1 MAAPQKSPRTRR
13 SAKDRRDEIMAAA
26 KTRFAIAGFDG
37 TSTRQIADDL
47 GVAQSLLLYH
57 FKNKEDI
64 WKAVMMQIFERSL
77 AIQQEEFE
85 QARDNEPRE
94 LLRTAIRTIIRLS
107 QDEPDLHRI
116 MTIEGRSK
124 TTRLEWLAEKYLK
137 RWHLLL
143 TRLIMECQNNGD
155 VRQGDPALFYYNIIS
170 AAGSSFS
177 LTPEMALLSPSSV
190 PVDPAAI
197 EKMICATLFYDQPKK

>member
-1 MAAPQKSPRTRR
+1 MAAQQHTPRIRR

-57 FKNKEDI
+57 FKNKEEI
-64 WKAVMMQIFERSL
+64 WKAVMTQIFERSL
-77 AIQQEEFE
+77 AIQQEEFG
-85 QARDNEPRE
+85 QADMAEPRE
-94 LLRTAIRTIIRLS
+94 LLRTAIRTLIRIS
-107 QDEPDLHRI
+107 QDEADLHRI

-124 TTRLEWLAEKYLK
+124 TPRLQWLADKYLK
-137 RWHLLL
+137 RSYILL
-143 TRLIMECQNNGD
+143 TRLITECQKNGD
-155 VRQGDPALFYYNIIS
+155 VRQGDPALFYYNMVS
-170 AAGSSFS
+170 TAGSSFS
-177 LTPEMALLSPSSV
+177 LTPEMALLSPASV

-197 EKMICATLFYDQPKK
+197 EDIICATLFYDKPK

>member
-1 MAAPQKSPRTRR
+1 MTAQQNTPRTRR
-13 SAKDRRDEIMAAA
+13 SAKDRRDEIMGAA

-47 GVAQSLLLYH
+47 RVAQSLLLYH
-57 FKNKEDI
+57 FKNKEEL
-64 WKAVMMQIFERSL
+64 WKAVMTQIFERSL
-77 AIQQEEFE
+77 AIEQEEFD
-85 QARDNEPRE
+85 QAEMKEPRE

-137 RWHLLL
+137 RWHLSL

>member
-1 MAAPQKSPRTRR
+1 MAAQQNTPRTRR

-57 FKNKEDI
+57 FKNKEEI
-64 WKAVMMQIFERSL
+64 WKAVMTQIFERSL
-77 AIQQEEFE
+77 AIEQEEFN
-85 QARDNEPRE
+85 QAEMKEPRE
-94 LLRTAIRTIIRLS
+94 LLRIAIRTIIRLS

-116 MTIEGRSK
+116 MTIEGRSR
-124 TTRLEWLAEKYLK
+124 TTRLVWLAEKYLR
-137 RWHLLL
+137 RWHILL
-143 TRLIMECQNNGD
+143 TRLIMECQHNGD

>member
-1 MAAPQKSPRTRR
+1 MAVLQNSPRTRR

-26 KTRFAIAGFDG
+26 KARFAIAGFDG

-57 FKNKEDI
+57 FKNKEEI
-64 WKAVMMQIFERSL
+64 WKAVMTQMFERSL
-77 AIQQEEFE
+77 AIQQEEFG
-85 QARDNEPRE
+85 QAEMKEPRE

-124 TTRLEWLAEKYLK
+124 TSRLEWLADAYLK
-137 RWHLLL
+137 RSHKLL
-143 TRLIMECQNNGD
+143 TRLISECQTNGD
-155 VRQGDPALFYYNIIS
+155 ARQGDPTLFYYNMVS
-170 AAGSSFS
+170 MAGSSFS
-177 LTPEMALLSPSSV
+177 FTPEMALLSPASL
-190 PVDPAAI
+190 PVDTQAI
-197 EKMICATLFYDQPKK
+197 EEIICATLFYDQPKR